1 MGTELL
7 RPQDCFINAAPVIVT
22 KTGNNNH
29 GYRKPDQKLPP
40 ENMGSASRREHRYL
54 ELECKNYD
62 DDSYAGSGF
71 FHSPSPKSLPF
82 PSFFN
87 KKQDDSMAM
96 VADREATEHLCR
108 LLRLG

>member
-1 MGTELL
+1 MGTEALHPL
-7 RPQDCFINAAPVIVT
+7 HGCFITIAPALTVRQNKNNHLSSQ
-22 KTGNNNH
+22 KTGPTSGRELNLKLHCENN
-29 GYRKPDQKLPP
+29 
-40 ENMGSASRREHRYL
+40 
-54 ELECKNYD
+54 D

-87 KKQDDSMAM
+87 KKQQDSMAM